1 MNSQRRL
8 RPGSNWGNGDTGP
21 SPDTFVKPIDGAES
35 PVQSPVHRLQ
45 AELQRLETGRVQF
58 DHAAVRKAPGW
69 VQLVLP
75 VAASSVLWAVIFVIW
90 TLVA

>member
-8 RPGSNWGNGDTGP
+8 RPSSDWGTGDT
-21 SPDTFVKPIDGAES
+21 SASTDTFVKPIDGAES

-45 AELQRLETGRVQF
+45 AELQRLESGPVQF
-58 DHAAVRKAPGW
+58 DHATVKKAPGW
-69 VQLVLP
+69 VRLMLP
-75 VAASSVLWAVIFVIW
+75 VAASSVMWAGIFLIW